1 MKKRIALALVLTL
14 LLSLAAPALA
24 DTELTVWLNH
34 TWYPTD
40 EFIGIIPET
49 IREKT
54 GTTLLPTRAVDDSQL
69 GLMIASGDLM
79 DLTFTDKELSR
90 LSSPE
95 LCYSYNELIEKYC
108 PDWQPDPVAIANASA
123 YSTDG
128 NYYFLFSHA
137 FTTEQWRNA
146 SAGVPSFGTLCY
158 RQDIAQELG
167 FDPTQFTKIEE
178 LDALYAAV
186 HEKYPDMEIMCYG
199 PVTGLQ
205 YFQAMYAITP
215 HTDWLQAADGTYQ
228 HIINSDNFERMTR
241 KLNEYYRLGYI
252 NPDSFAYD
260 ESTADGNFYSGK
272 TFSYVNSTQG
282 YARTFTTM
290 GREATGNENFLVLEM
305 NPLGEEASY
314 RLANLGWCGTFISRS
329 CKDPEAAIKLMQ
341 YLFSDE
347 GAMLTMCGREG
358 IEYTLDENGVPVFS
372 QEWIDATA
380 DEETFATKY
389 NTNFYFGTTGLIEAI
404 SRTCTLPQ
412 EYQDTYAK
420 IRERIV
426 CEPWYTLAEPKDPDS
441 DEYVIAAKLKDMLK
455 TWTSTLIL
463 SDSEEAF
470 EANLTALRDNAQKAG
485 LDELTAYMNVEI
497 PAKKALY
504 E

>member
-1 MKKRIALALVLTL
+1 MKKGTALALVVAL
-14 LLSLAAPALA
+14 LLGLMVPALA
-24 DTELTVWLNH
+24 EVDLTVWLNH

-40 EFIGIIPET
+40 EFIGVIPDT

-54 GTTLLPTRAVDDSQL
+54 GVTLTPTRAVDESQL
-69 GLMIASGDLM
+69 GLMIASDSLM
-79 DLTFTDKELSR
+79 DLTFTDQELSR
-90 LSSPE
+90 LSTPE
-95 LCYSYNELIEKYC
+95 LCYSYSELIEKYC
-108 PDWQPDPVAIANASA
+108 PDWKPDPVAIANASA

-128 NYYFLFSHA
+128 DYYFLFSHA
-137 FTTEQWRNA
+137 FTTQQWREA
-146 SAGVPSFGTLCY
+146 TAGVPSFGTLCY
-158 RQDIAQELG
+158 RADIAEELG
-167 FDPTQFTKIEE
+167 FDAAGFTTVEE

-205 YFQAMYAITP
+205 YFDAMFGITP
-215 HTDWLQAADGTYQ
+215 HTDWVQAEDGSYK
-228 HIINSDNFERMTR
+228 HIIDSDNFERMTR

-260 ESTADGNFYSGK
+260 ESTADGNMYTGK

-290 GREATGNENFLVLEM
+290 GREATGNEKFSVLEM
-305 NPLGEEASY
+305 NPLGAEASY
-314 RLANLGWCGTFISRS
+314 RLANLGWSATFISRKCS
-329 CKDPEAAIKLMQ
+329 NPEAAIKLMQ

-380 DEETFATKY
+380 DEEAFATQY

-412 EYQDTYAK
+412 EYQNTYAK

-441 DEYVIAAKLKDMLK
+441 DEYVIALKLKDMLK
-455 TWTSTLIL
+455 TGTSALIL
-463 SDSEEAF
+463 SDSVEAY
-470 EANLTALRDNAQKAG
+470 EANLAALRENAKKTG
-485 LDELTAYMNVEI
+485 SEELTAYMNVEI

>member
-1 MKKRIALALVLTL
+1 MKKGTALALVAAL
-14 LLSLAAPALA
+14 LLGLMAPALA
-24 DTELTVWLNH
+24 ETELTVWLNH

-40 EFIGIIPET
+40 EFVGIIPDA

-54 GTTLLPTRAVDDSQL
+54 GVTLDPTRAVDESQL

-79 DLTFTDKELSR
+79 DLVFTDQELSR
-90 LSSPE
+90 LSNAD
-95 LCYSYNELIEKYC
+95 LCYSYSELIEQYC
-108 PDWQPDPVAIANASA
+108 PEWEPDPVAITNAAS

-128 NYYFLFSHA
+128 DYYFLFSHA
-137 FTTEQWRNA
+137 FTTDEWRNA
-146 SAGVPSFGTLCY
+146 TAGVPSFGTLCY
-158 RQDIAQELG
+158 RADIAEELG
-167 FDPTQFTKIEE
+167 FDATSFTTIEE

-186 HEKYPDMEIMCYG
+186 HEAYPDMEVLCYG
-199 PVTGLQ
+199 PVTGWQ
-205 YFQAMYAITP
+205 YFEAMFGISP
-215 HTDWLQAADGTYQ
+215 HTHWIEAEDGSYV
-228 HIINSDNFERMTR
+228 HVINSQNFENQTR

-260 ESTADGNFYSGK
+260 ESTADGNMYTGK

-282 YARTFTTM
+282 YAYTFTTM
-290 GREATGNENFLVLEM
+290 GQEATGNENFSVLEM
-305 NPLGEEASY
+305 NPLGDDAAY
-314 RLANLGWCGTFISRS
+314 RLANLGWCGTFIPRT

-347 GAMLTMCGREG
+347 GAMLTMCGRKG

-372 QEWIDATA
+372 QEWIDATM
-380 DEETFATKY
+380 DEETFATQY
-389 NTNFYFGTTGLIEAI
+389 NTNFYFGTTALIEAI

-412 EYQDTYAK
+412 AYQDTYAK

-441 DEYVIAAKLKDMLK
+441 DEYIISAKLEDMMK

-463 SDSEEAF
+463 SESEEAF
-470 EANLTALRDNAQKAG
+470 EANLAQLRENAQKTG
-485 LDELTAYMNVEI
+485 VDELTVYMNEQI
-497 PAKKALY
+497 AQKKALY

>member
-1 MKKRIALALVLTL
+1 MKKTTALALVVAL
-14 LLSLAAPALA
+14 LLSLMAPALA
-24 DTELTVWLNH
+24 ESELTVWLNH

-40 EFIGIIPET
+40 EFIGIIPDT

-54 GTTLLPTRAVDDSQL
+54 GTNLVPTRAVDASQL

-79 DLTFTDKELSR
+79 DLTFTDQELSR
-90 LSSPE
+90 LSNSD

-137 FTTEQWRNA
+137 YTTEEWRNA
-146 SAGVPSFGTLCY
+146 TAGVPSFGSLHY
-158 RQDIAQELG
+158 RKDIAEELG
-167 FDPTQFTKIEE
+167 FDATQFSTIEE

-186 HEKYPDMEIMCYG
+186 HEKYPEMEILCYG
-199 PVTGLQ
+199 PVTGLE
-205 YFQAMYAITP
+205 YFYALYGLTP
-215 HTDWLQAADGTYQ
+215 QTDWVQAADGTYQ
-228 HIINSDNFERMTR
+228 HMINSDNFERMTR
-241 KLNEYYRLGYI
+241 KLNEYFRLGYI

-260 ESTADGNFYSGK
+260 ESTADGNFYTGK
-272 TFSYVNSTQG
+272 TFSYVNTTQG
-282 YARTFTTM
+282 YARTFTSM
-290 GREATGNENFLVLEM
+290 GREATGNPNFTVLEM
-305 NPLGEEASY
+305 NPLGDEAAY
-314 RLANLGWCGTFISRS
+314 RMVSLGWCGTFISRN

-358 IEYTLDENGVPVFS
+358 IEYTMSEDGIPVFS
-372 QEWIDATA
+372 QEWVDATA

-389 NTNFYFGTTGLIEAI
+389 NTNFYFGTTGLIEAV
-404 SRTCTLPQ
+404 SRSCSLGQ
-412 EYQDTYAK
+412 EYQDTYTK
-420 IRERIV
+420 IRERVV

-441 DEYVIAAKLKDMLK
+441 DEYIVAAKVKDMMK
-455 TWTSTLIL
+455 TGLSTLIL
-463 SDSEEAF
+463 SDSDEAF
-470 EANLTALRDNAQKAG
+470 EANLTALRQNASKAG
-485 LDELTAYMNVEI
+485 LDELTEYMNVEI

>member
-1 MKKRIALALVLTL
+1 MKKGTALALVLAL
-14 LLSLAAPALA
+14 MLCLMAPALA
-24 DTELTVWLNH
+24 DTDLTVWLNH

-40 EFIGIIPET
+40 EFIGIIPEA
-49 IREKT
+49 INEAT
-54 GTTLLPTRAVDDSQL
+54 GITLTPTRAVDESQL

-79 DLTFTDKELSR
+79 DLTFTDQELSR
-90 LSSPE
+90 LSNAD

-108 PDWQPDPVAIANASA
+108 PDWKPDPTAIANASA

-137 FTTEQWRNA
+137 FTTEQWRTA
-146 SAGVPSFGTLCY
+146 TAGVPSIGTLCY
-158 RQDIAQELG
+158 REDIAKELG
-167 FDPTQFTKIEE
+167 FDATAFTSIEE

-186 HEKYPDMEIMCYG
+186 HEKYPDMEVLCYG

-205 YFQAMYAITP
+205 YFDFMFGITP
-215 HTDWLQAADGTYQ
+215 HTYWLQAEDGTYQ
-228 HIINSDNFERMTR
+228 HIVESVNFEKEMR

-260 ESTADGNFYSGK
+260 ESTADGNMYSGK

-290 GREATGNENFLVLEM
+290 GRESTGNESFSVLEM
-305 NPLGEEASY
+305 NPLGEAFSV
-314 RLANLGWCGTFISRS
+314 RLANLGWCGTFISRN

-358 IEYTLDENGVPVFS
+358 VEYTLDEAGVPVFC

-380 DEETFATKY
+380 DEEEFTTKY

-404 SRTCTLPQ
+404 SRTCTLP
-412 EYQDTYAK
+412 EAYQNTYAK

-441 DEYVIAAKLKDMLK
+441 DEYVISIKLKDMVK

-463 SDSEEAF
+463 SDSDEAF
-470 EANLTALRDNAQKAG
+470 EANLAQLRANAKQVG
-485 LDELTAYMNVEI
+485 VDELTAFMNDEI
-497 PAKKALY
+497 VAKKALY

>member
-1 MKKRIALALVLTL
+1 MKKGTALALVAAL
-14 LLSLAAPALA
+14 LLGLMAPALA
-24 DTELTVWLNH
+24 ETDLTVWLNH

-40 EFIGIIPET
+40 EFIGVIPDA

-54 GTTLLPTRAVDDSQL
+54 GVTLTPTRAVDESQL

-79 DLTFTDKELSR
+79 DLTFTDQELSR
-90 LSSPE
+90 LSNAD
-95 LCYSYNELIEKYC
+95 LCYSYSELIEKYC
-108 PDWQPDPVAIANASA
+108 PDWKPDPVAIANASA

-128 NYYFLFSHA
+128 DYYFLFSHA
-137 FTTEQWRNA
+137 FTTEQWREA
-146 SAGVPSFGTLCY
+146 TAGVPSFGTLCY
-158 RQDIAQELG
+158 RADIAKELG
-167 FDPTQFTKIEE
+167 FDAAQFTTIEE
-178 LDALYAAV
+178 MDALYAAV
-186 HEKYPDMEIMCYG
+186 HEKYPDMEILCYG

-205 YFQAMYAITP
+205 YFQAMFAITP
-215 HTDWLQAADGTYQ
+215 HTDWIEAGDGAYK
-228 HIINSDNFERMTR
+228 HLIDSDNFERMTR

-260 ESTADGNFYSGK
+260 ESTADGNMYSGK

-290 GREATGNENFLVLEM
+290 GREATGNADFTVLEM
-305 NPLGEEASY
+305 NPLGEEAAY
-314 RLANLGWCGTFISRS
+314 RLCNLGWCGTFISRN
-329 CKDPEAAIKLMQ
+329 CKDPEAAIKLME

-347 GAMLTMCGREG
+347 GAVLSMCGREG
-358 IEYTLDENGVPVFS
+358 IEYTLDENGVYVFS
-372 QEWIDATA
+372 QEWVDATN
-380 DEETFATKY
+380 DEELFATKY
-389 NTNFYFGTTGLIEAI
+389 NTNFYFGTTGLVEAI
-404 SRTCTLPQ
+404 SRTCALPQ

-455 TWTSTLIL
+455 TYTSALVLCDTDEAYEATL
-463 SDSEEAF
+463 SELRENAKKVGIEA
-470 EANLTALRDNAQKAG
+470 
-485 LDELTAYMNVEI
+485 LTAYMNTEI